1 MAPVHLQI
9 RKGWRSQKIIFRLF
23 GPQFGLK
30 IRGEGVPAGP
40 SPGSATAVPF
50 SFLKW
55 RTALRPKI
63 ANRLIRFASRNDTK
77 RPNVFLLREQ
87 SKCFTILFCSY
98 LSCISDLSL
107 DLNFSGHFLDFLV
120 LEERQREKNSGDQY
134 RNIPS
139 FQNLI

>member
-9 RKGWRSQKIIFRLF
+9 RKGGRSQKNIFRLF

-40 SPGSATAVPF
+40 SPGSATAGPF

-63 ANRLIRFASRNDTK
+63 ANRLVRFASRNDTK

-134 RNIPS
+134 RNIPR

>member
-9 RKGWRSQKIIFRLF
+9 RKGGRSQKNIFRLF

-63 ANRLIRFASRNDTK
+63 ANRLVRFASRKDTK

-107 DLNFSGHFLDFLV
+107 DLNFSGHFLDFFV

-134 RNIPS
+134 RNIPR